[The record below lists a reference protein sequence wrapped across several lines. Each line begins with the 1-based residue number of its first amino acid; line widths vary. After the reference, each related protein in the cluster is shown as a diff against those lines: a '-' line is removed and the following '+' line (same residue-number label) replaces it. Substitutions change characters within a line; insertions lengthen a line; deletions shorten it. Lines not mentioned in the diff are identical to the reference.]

1 MEDEA
6 EREVF
11 CQNFGR
17 HWNKKHKRF
26 FRIPE
31 EHVDFQMKSMKG

>member
-11 CQNFGR
+11 CQNFGG
-17 HWNKKHKRF
+17 H
-26 FRIPE
+26 
-31 EHVDFQMKSMKG
+31 